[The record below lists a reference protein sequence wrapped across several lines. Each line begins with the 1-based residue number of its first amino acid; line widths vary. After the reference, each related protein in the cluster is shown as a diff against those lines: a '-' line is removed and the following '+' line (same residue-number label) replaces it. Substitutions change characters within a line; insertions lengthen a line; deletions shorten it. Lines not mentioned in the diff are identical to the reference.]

1 MTQMGFA
8 KKKTTIFFIDGLKIK
23 KKPLDKVCFND
34 RRMYLYIVIHSD
46 LIVVIIST

>member
-23 KKPLDKVCFND
+23 KKAIGQSMF
-34 RRMYLYIVIHSD
+34 
-46 LIVVIIST
+46 